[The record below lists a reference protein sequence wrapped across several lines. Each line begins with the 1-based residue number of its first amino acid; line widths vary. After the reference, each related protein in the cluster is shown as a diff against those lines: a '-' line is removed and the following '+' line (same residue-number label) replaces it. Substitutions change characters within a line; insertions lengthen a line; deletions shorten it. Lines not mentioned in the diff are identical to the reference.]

1 MSSAWPRHTPSGSV
15 LRGGTQTRE
24 WASDSRPS
32 SQWCWQLLL
41 QKGKNRKSQWPRLR
55 YWRKHAENSTAR
67 GVPILTAGTAMSAVF
82 AGETTQPA
90 GVPLALPRVQGPRK
104 QPRRATHT
112 NSTGS
117 NNLSRLRRE
126 QQLVPLP
133 LINNLL
139 GPLLWGACIVD

>member
-1 MSSAWPRHTPSGSV
+1 MQWVAVSTRRCKLCLAMSHTEQECAQRQDPDPGMGERLQAIESV
-15 LRGGTQTRE
+15 V
-24 WASDSRPS
+24 
-32 SQWCWQLLL
+32 LL
-41 QKGKNRKSQWPRLR
+41 QKGKNRKSQWPRLQ

-67 GVPILTAGTAMSAVF
+67 GVPIPTAGTAMSAAY

-90 GVPLALPRVQGPRK
+90 GVPLALPRVQGPRE

-117 NNLSRLRRE
+117 NNLSRLCWE

-133 LINNLL
+133 LANNNLYT
-139 GPLLWGACIVD
+139 